1 MPFVP
6 LQPCALRLGLFIKID
21 GSWFSHP
28 FPTNTFK
35 IKSSKDLETLRGLTN
50 ITLSDPESVQ
60 SEQPASLVPEPEL
73 EPNPDPVSSS
83 LQEPDPPEEEI
94 HEDPIQRKVVQFEAF
109 RTYQEHLQKVGSQ
122 FQEVVQEGKHM
133 LQDVNSR
140 ALLNLIG
147 SNETDEEFFL
157 HALNVCSLSLM
168 IGQDLGFGREDKEK
182 LALGALFHDVGEL
195 KYPAEKLLRKGFM
208 PPSEL
213 KAFLDTHPKYGV
225 EMVEKLPNFPFE
237 AIEVIHQ
244 HHERLNGSGYPS
256 GKKDEQISK
265 FAKIVMV
272 VDEYDELCHHPDPA
286 RSLIPSEALSYLYV
300 KCRHTLWNE
309 AVISLVKQLGVYPP
323 GSLVHLSNQKV
334 GIVTSV
340 NMDKRLRP
348 IILVYDEQQSP
359 EEPIIL
365 NLAEEDESLSI
376 VQAIRPSELALKIR
390 ECLNPRRIISYFPST
405 APSEPV
411 VDHLHSLAQST

>member
-1 MPFVP
+1 
-6 LQPCALRLGLFIKID
+6 
-21 GSWFSHP
+21 
-28 FPTNTFK
+28 
-35 IKSSKDLETLRGLTN
+35 
-50 ITLSDPESVQ
+50 
-60 SEQPASLVPEPEL
+60 
-73 EPNPDPVSSS
+73 
-83 LQEPDPPEEEI
+83 
-94 HEDPIQRKVVQFEAF
+94 
-109 RTYQEHLQKVGSQ
+109 
-122 FQEVVQEGKHM
+122 
-133 LQDVNSR
+133 
-140 ALLNLIG
+140 
-147 SNETDEEFFL
+147 
-157 HALNVCSLSLM
+157 
-168 IGQDLGFGREDKEK
+168 
-182 LALGALFHDVGEL
+182 
-195 KYPAEKLLRKGFM
+195 M

-213 KAFLDTHPKYGV
+213 KAFIGTHPKYGA

-237 AIEVIHQ
+237 ALEVIHQ

-376 VQAIRPSELALKIR
+376 VQAIRPSELAPKIR
-390 ECLNPRRIISYFPST
+390 ECLNPRRVISYFPST
-405 APSEPV
+405 APSEPGSQV
-411 VDHLHSLAQST
+411 GRHPIA